1 MDPFNQL
8 PCSLS
13 LVWKERGGEKKKWWK
28 GWTLKSRL
36 GNELLVIYS
45 GYRVCQCERGLAL
58 HKTSRLSMGDN
69 TVWSFTQVLCSG
81 SATQSGDSKYEFEIK
96 TWLCDRDVFCARK
109 CSNACFT
116 SGDCIKQ
123 QSQEQMIGRLWI

>member
-13 LVWKERGGEKKKWWK
+13 LVWKEEKKERWK

-45 GYRVCQCERGLAL
+45 GCRGRQCEGRLAL
-58 HKTSRLSMGDN
+58 HKAPTLSMDGN
-69 TVWSFTQVLCSG
+69 TR
-81 SATQSGDSKYEFEIK
+81 FE
-96 TWLCDRDVFCARK
+96 A
-109 CSNACFT
+109 SH
-116 SGDCIKQ
+116 GP
-123 QSQEQMIGRLWI
+123 